1 MANEALTDGTSDP
14 EAAVEALPASVD
26 RSAVGRIRFVATM
39 LDERVRVPGT
49 PVRIGIDPL
58 LGIVPVAGDVLAGL
72 LSLYVVAEAVRLGVS
87 TATLARMLANVA
99 VDVAGGSI
107 PVVGDLFDVAWK
119 ANARNADLVVADLAA
134 EGEVDVEAS

>member
-1 MANEALTDGTSDP
+1 
-14 EAAVEALPASVD
+14 
-26 RSAVGRIRFVATM
+26 
-39 LDERVRVPGT
+39 VRVPGT

-87 TATLARMLANVA
+87 TATLVRMLANVA